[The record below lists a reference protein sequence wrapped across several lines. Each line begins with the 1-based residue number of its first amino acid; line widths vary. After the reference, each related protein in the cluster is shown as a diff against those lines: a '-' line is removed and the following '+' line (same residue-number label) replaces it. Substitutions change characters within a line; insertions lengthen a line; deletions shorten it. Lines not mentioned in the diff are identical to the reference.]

1 MDRQSGLLFMQRKV
15 MSPPFRKG
23 NQRAVRPAASGE
35 AAVARGAK
43 QSMPISPLLRP
54 ILDDDSLARN
64 LGDCE
69 ARLLFEWL
77 YERAERLARQSGADP
92 SVGAKIV
99 LLHRR
104 IRAIAQFVYLWC
116 EQRDRGAAGQLA
128 SAERFLWPMPTPRV
142 DSCVLIERILQF
154 EERAAVSHAA

>member
-1 MDRQSGLLFMQRKV
+1 MTSLACGLADSQSGLLFAPRKV
-15 MSPPFRKG
+15 MSPPIRKG

-35 AAVARGAK
+35 AAATGGAK

-77 YERAERLARQSGADP
+77 FERADRLARQAGAD
-92 SVGAKIV
+92 SAVGAKIV
-99 LLHRR
+99 
-104 IRAIAQFVYLWC
+104 
-116 EQRDRGAAGQLA
+116 
-128 SAERFLWPMPTPRV
+128 
-142 DSCVLIERILQF
+142 
-154 EERAAVSHAA
+154 